1 MFAGTNLQARV
12 DHKNGTVHF
21 GGLKA
26 ESDQIKDHIAS
37 LAQRLAKACAM
48 ISPAAS
54 SNLDAK
60 RLEVNIRHSRS
71 LVCLLC
77 SRPLVHYLHVL

>member
-1 MFAGTNLQARV
+1 M

-48 ISPAAS
+48 IAPPSDPS
-54 SNLDAK
+54 I
-60 RLEVNIRHSRS
+60 EGQRS
-71 LVCLLC
+71 QVQ
-77 SRPLVHYLHVL
+77 SFRSTE

>member
-1 MFAGTNLQARV
+1 M

-26 ESDQIKDHIAS
+26 ESDQIKDHIAN

-48 ISPAAS
+48 ITPAVS
-54 SNLDAK
+54 TNLEAK
-60 RLEVNIRHSRS
+60 RAEVS
-71 LVCLLC
+71 LSCTLTCL
-77 SRPLVHYLHVL
+77 VL